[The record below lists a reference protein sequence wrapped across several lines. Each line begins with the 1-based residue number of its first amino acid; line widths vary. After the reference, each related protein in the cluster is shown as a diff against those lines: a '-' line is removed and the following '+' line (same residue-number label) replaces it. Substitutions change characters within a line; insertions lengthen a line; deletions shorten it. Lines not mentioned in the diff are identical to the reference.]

1 MATKVYIVYYSMY
14 GHVEKLAEE
23 IRKGAAS
30 VEGVEAKLWQV
41 PETLPEEALSKMSA
55 PPKSESPIITPND
68 LTEADGFVFGF
79 PTRFGMMAAQF
90 KAFLDATGGLW
101 RTQSLAG
108 KPAGIFYSTGSQG
121 GGQETTA
128 LTAITQLVHHGM
140 IFVPIGYTFG
150 AGMFE
155 MEKVKAGAS
164 ASFSPR
170 QVHCNHHQE
179 AQGIYCLDLCEEKKT
194 RTVWFSAFFITQ
206 SYILSSCDFFCVL
219 IINYMILFHNNHSCL
234 AFTY

>member
-14 GHVEKLAEE
+14 GHVEKLAQE

-41 PETLPEEALSKMSA
+41 PETLSEEILAKMSA
-55 PPKSESPIITPND
+55 PQKGDAPIIAPDN
-68 LTEADGFVFGF
+68 LAEADGFIFGF
-79 PTRFGMMAAQF
+79 PTRFGMMPAQF

-101 RTQSLAG
+101 QTQKLAG
-108 KPAGIFYSTGSQG
+108 KPAGIFYSTASQG

-155 MEKVKAGAS
+155 MEKIKGGSPYGAGTFAGDGSKQPTELELEQAFHQGKYIATITKKLKAS
-164 ASFSPR
+164 AS
-170 QVHCNHHQE
+170 
-179 AQGIYCLDLCEEKKT
+179 A
-194 RTVWFSAFFITQ
+194 
-206 SYILSSCDFFCVL
+206 
-219 IINYMILFHNNHSCL
+219 
-234 AFTY
+234 

>member
-23 IRKGAAS
+23 IKKGAAS

-41 PETLPEEALSKMSA
+41 PETLHENVLGKMSA
-55 PPKSESPIITPND
+55 RPKSDVPVITPNE
-68 LTEADGFVFGF
+68 LSEADGFAFGF
-79 PTRFGMMAAQF
+79 PTRFGMSAQL
-90 KAFLDATGGLW
+90 KAFFDSTGGLW
-101 RTQSLAG
+101 RTQQLSG

-155 MEKVKAGAS
+155 MEEVKGGSPYGAGTYAGDGS
-164 ASFSPR
+164 R
-170 QVHCNHHQE
+170 QPSELELQQAFHQGKHI
-179 AQGIYCLDLCEEKKT
+179 AIIAKKLKG
-194 RTVWFSAFFITQ
+194 A
-206 SYILSSCDFFCVL
+206 
-219 IINYMILFHNNHSCL
+219 
-234 AFTY
+234 A